1 MEEEDVRR
9 VANFACAKET
19 AGAVARELGMGS
31 GTRSH
36 GEQRLD
42 AVSSRE
48 QCAVAMAKSKGEVR
62 AGARTRGA
70 RRSRET
76 RRQRELGA
84 LRREG
89 GAGREHARGRS
100 MAPRYLPRRFQVIPP
115 SDVCT
120 PILLAPTHTG
130 SAPMMMAPSIGFIF
144 WNETAKGIIVQK
156 KPEKGQF
163 AKKLGEEIRRDGCAV
178 RFVFL
183 IAERQADIFIFF
195 FLFFSQN
202 TKISQIQ
209 YYGLNGNKELD
220 QYNIG

>member
-1 MEEEDVRR
+1 MRWRPSRGSEVRREILHGEGLQSTEGAGRERQEGDGLEQRAAEAALGRESCDAMEEEDVRR

-120 PILLAPTHTG
+120 PILLAPAHTG
-130 SAPMMMAPSIGFIF
+130 SAPSIGSIF
-144 WNETAKGIIVQK
+144 
-156 KPEKGQF
+156 
-163 AKKLGEEIRRDGCAV
+163 
-178 RFVFL
+178 
-183 IAERQADIFIFF
+183 
-195 FLFFSQN
+195 
-202 TKISQIQ
+202 
-209 YYGLNGNKELD
+209 
-220 QYNIG
+220 

>member
-1 MEEEDVRR
+1 LRWRPSRGSAARREILLGEGIQPAEGAGRERQEGDGLEQRAAEAALGRESCDAMEEEDVRR

-144 WNETAKGIIVQK
+144 
-156 KPEKGQF
+156 
-163 AKKLGEEIRRDGCAV
+163 
-178 RFVFL
+178 
-183 IAERQADIFIFF
+183 
-195 FLFFSQN
+195 
-202 TKISQIQ
+202 
-209 YYGLNGNKELD
+209 
-220 QYNIG
+220 